1 MRGRSVTRNKRGLDC
16 GRLHLEPCEVPEPC
30 EIRIH
35 FDLHPHC
42 GERPLPSLC
51 ACSNL
56 ESHQCRQCCVIRCWG
71 EVRAAGE
78 PPSGLPASRKKL
90 IRRQVEKLARHGK
103 ELSFRT
109 AEHIHSFPCPRTIGA
124 DPDLRAM
131 THNSGRTSKSEVC
144 TIHKVV
150 RAIAAEK
157 RGMRGLNYLQRNAI
171 LEWFC
176 TRHS

>member
-1 MRGRSVTRNKRGLDC
+1 
-16 GRLHLEPCEVPEPC
+16 
-30 EIRIH
+30 
-35 FDLHPHC
+35 
-42 GERPLPSLC
+42 
-51 ACSNL
+51 
-56 ESHQCRQCCVIRCWG
+56 
-71 EVRAAGE
+71 
-78 PPSGLPASRKKL
+78 
-90 IRRQVEKLARHGK
+90 
-103 ELSFRT
+103 
-109 AEHIHSFPCPRTIGA
+109 
-124 DPDLRAM
+124 M